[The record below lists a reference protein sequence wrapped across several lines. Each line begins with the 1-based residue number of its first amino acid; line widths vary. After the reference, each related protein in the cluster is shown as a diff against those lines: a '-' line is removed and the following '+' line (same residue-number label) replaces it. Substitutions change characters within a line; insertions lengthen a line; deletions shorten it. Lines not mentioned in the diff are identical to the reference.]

1 MLMFQPDYLGELI
14 DLGEQDAEWIAPQL
28 EAFFE
33 DRPETGGG

>member
-14 DLGEQDAEWIAPQL
+14 DMGERDAELMGAEL

-33 DRPETGGG
+33 DRS